1 MILTSLNGSFSM
13 YRVCRVSIVI
23 DDGDHVRLVSRPTP
37 QDQIGISLASPRR
50 KRRDNDSSAS
60 GFDQAVSELPGGHGL
75 AIGGQHF
82 PSACEFGPRDQ
93 SCCKTLIRGQIE
105 DVTAIDPVAAQGHW
119 LRFESEALLCLEP
132 RGLKAQRCVKACGT
146 WPVEPAAMHPGT
158 LAGFGIERP
167 TRVMRAIYQPF
178 EPRNRQRQANP
189 PCAIRAR

>member
-1 MILTSLNGSFSM
+1 M
-13 YRVCRVSIVI
+13 
-23 DDGDHVRLVSRPTP
+23 RLVSRPTP
-37 QDQIGISLASPRR
+37 QDQIDVPLASPRR

-60 GFDQAVSELPGGHGL
+60 RFDQTVSELPGGHGL
-75 AIGGQHF
+75 AIGRHHF
-82 PSACEFGPRDQ
+82 PRACEFGPRYQ

-105 DVTAIDPVAAQGHW
+105 DVTAIDPVAAQRHW
-119 LRFESEALLCLEP
+119 LRFESEALLRLEP
-132 RGLKAQRCVKACGT
+132 RGLKAQRCVKACGA